1 MRTHRH
7 TNTKEMFSFL
17 KHQYGTAL
25 VNRTG
30 SDELH
35 GGLTV
40 LRKDALKGKG
50 QRYRPPLIIFL
61 LCAIAKL
68 EVP

>member
-1 MRTHRH
+1 M
-7 TNTKEMFSFL
+7 
-17 KHQYGTAL
+17 
-25 VNRTG
+25 NRTG

-35 GGLTV
+35 GVLTV